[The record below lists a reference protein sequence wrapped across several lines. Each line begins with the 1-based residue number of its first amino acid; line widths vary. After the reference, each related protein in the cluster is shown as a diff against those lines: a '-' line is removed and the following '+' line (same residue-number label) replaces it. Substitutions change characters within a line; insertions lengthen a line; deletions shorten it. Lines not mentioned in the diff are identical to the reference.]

1 MPHTPVEG
9 RQWLTSPC
17 HQVPV
22 HFFHSLVWSLSRGSS
37 GAFRQKPV
45 TAPDLPV
52 PVCEAQGKG
61 VDLSEVPSA
70 LGDPSSGDATVT
82 SLEWT
87 VTTSETS
94 FGQAWMCCI
103 GR

>member
-1 MPHTPVEG
+1 MA
-9 RQWLTSPC
+9 
-17 HQVPV
+17 HQ
-22 HFFHSLVWSLSRGSS
+22 SLSPGPSAFLPFSCLESEPRQAAP

-94 FGQAWMCCI
+94 FGQAWTCCI